1 MMKMNGLNQPIL
13 ILSEGSLRQTG
24 KDAQKANIA
33 AAVSIAEA
41 VRSTLGPR
49 GMDKMLVDSVGDITI
64 TNDGATI
71 LNEMEIQ
78 HPAAKMMVEV
88 AKTQEQEV
96 GDGTTTAVVL
106 AGYLL
111 KNAETL
117 LDQGIH
123 RTTIIE
129 GYRLAAEKSIELLN
143 KLGEKVTLE
152 DENKLKKI
160 ALTAMTGKGTEGAKE
175 KLAELALKAIK
186 YVAHEDDN
194 KIIINPEDVQI
205 EKKQGG
211 SITDTELIKGIVVDK
226 EVVHSAMPKIV
237 KNAKIAL
244 INSALE
250 VKSPETD
257 AKISITD
264 PEKMQAFVEQETK
277 ILKNMADKIKECGA
291 TVVFCQK
298 GIDDTVQYYLAK
310 YGIMAAR
317 RIKESDMEKLAKAT
331 EARIISNIN
340 EISKEDLGEA
350 GLVEEKKIGDD
361 KMIFVRECKEPKAV
375 SILIRG
381 GTEHIVEEVKRA
393 TDDAILGI
401 TSTLE
406 FGSYVYGG
414 GTIETELARQLR
426 DYAEGI
432 GGKEQLAINAFA
444 EALEI
449 IPRTLAES
457 TGKDAVELLVSI
469 KSKHEAG
476 EVTYGIDVFRGAPND
491 MKKLGVVEPTKIKV
505 QAISSAAEVAE
516 MILRIDDV
524 ITAGKSSNSSTPLP
538 QSYGGE
544 EY

>member
-1 MMKMNGLNQPIL
+1 MNGLNQPIL

-476 EVTYGIDVFRGAPND
+476 EVTYGIDVFKGSPND

>member
-1 MMKMNGLNQPIL
+1 MNGLSQPIL

-64 TNDGATI
+64 TNDGVTI

-111 KNAETL
+111 KNAEAL

-123 RTTIIE
+123 RTTVVE
-129 GYRLAAEKSIELLN
+129 GYRLASQKAIELL
-143 KLGEKVTLE
+143 KELGEKVTLKDE
-152 DENKLKKI
+152 DKLKKI
-160 ALTAMTGKGTEGAKE
+160 ALTAMTGKGAEAAKE

-186 YVAHEDDN
+186 YIAHEEGD
-194 KIIINPEDVQI
+194 KIIINPDDVQI

-211 SITDTELIKGIVVDK
+211 STTETELIKGIVVDK
-226 EVVHSAMPKIV
+226 EIVHPAMPKVV

-244 INSALE
+244 INAALE
-250 VKSPETD
+250 VKSTEID

-264 PEKMQAFVEQETK
+264 PEKMQAFAEQETK
-277 ILKNMADKIKECGA
+277 MLKDLAEKIKASGA

-298 GIDDTVQYYLAK
+298 GIDDVVQYYLAK

-331 EARIISNIN
+331 GARIISNVK
-340 EISKEDLGEA
+340 EISSEDLGEA
-350 GLVEEKKIGDD
+350 GLVEEKKIGED

-381 GTEHIVEEVKRA
+381 GTEHVVEEAKRA
-393 TDDAILGI
+393 MDDAILGI
-401 TSTLE
+401 TATLE
-406 FGSYVYGG
+406 LSSYVYGG
-414 GTIETELARQLR
+414 GAVEIELARKLR

-457 TGKDAVELLVSI
+457 TGKDAVELLVGA
-469 KSKHEAG
+469 KSKHENG
-476 EVTYGIDVFRGAPND
+476 EITYGINVFKGEVED
-491 MKKLGVVEPTKIKV
+491 MRKLGVVEPTKIKV
-505 QAISSAAEVAE
+505 QAISSATEVAE

-524 ITAGKSSNSSTPLP
+524 ITAGKSSSSSTPSSSE
-538 QSYGGE
+538 QYGS

>member
-1 MMKMNGLNQPIL
+1 MKMNGLNQPIL

-476 EVTYGIDVFRGAPND
+476 EVTYGIDVFKGSPND

>member
-1 MMKMNGLNQPIL
+1 MNGLSQPIL

-143 KLGEKVTLE
+143 ELGEKVTLE
-152 DENKLKKI
+152 DEDKLKKI

-186 YVAHEDDN
+186 YVAHEEDN

-298 GIDDTVQYYLAK
+298 GIEDTVQYYLAK

-331 EARIISNIN
+331 GARIISNIN

-350 GLVEEKKIGDD
+350 GLVEEKKIGED

-381 GTEHIVEEVKRA
+381 GTEHIVEEAKRA
-393 TDDAILGI
+393 MDDAILGI

-406 FGSYVYGG
+406 LGSYVYGG
-414 GTIETELARQLR
+414 GAIETELARQLR

-444 EALEI
+444 EALEV

-476 EVTYGIDVFRGAPND
+476 EVTYGIDVFKGAPND

-524 ITAGKSSNSSTPLP
+524 ITAGKSSNSSTPSP